1 MTDSEDVNNDT
12 DAMTAYRTGRSDGLK
27 ESKDAAF
34 WKGFALGILVASI
47 IFWTTLFLFSALNS
61 WL

>member
-1 MTDSEDVNNDT
+1 MTYNDDVRDDT

-34 WKGFALGILVASI
+34 WKGFALGILASFI
-47 IFWTTLFLFSALNS
+47 VFWATIALFSLLGS
-61 WL
+61 WW